1 LKQALGKK
9 LAILLIVGIVLYA
22 LAGFLLA
29 PRVIEGALKAAV
41 QQESGLTL
49 EIASTSVN
57 PFTLTLTAT
66 NVNLSGAEN
75 KAIILLDRLDVEL
88 QVSSLLGRAWI
99 VRTLLVDHALVT
111 LEVADSSS
119 SAALRLCDAFWRS
132 ISGNSDSGVNRI
144 GLLAIRDSEIRV
156 RATTR
161 GGIRPETAVSLTEVD
176 LELRDLGTT
185 SPVPFELTATA
196 DGFVPGFR
204 WSVAELQ
211 GNAAIGQRH
220 GQAYIDGD
228 LTLRKLDIVDSASS
242 ESVANVATVAGTGIV
257 VAPSKAV
264 VSVDTAR
271 LENPRVRIEQG
282 AAGELS
288 PSRRLVALLL
298 DTPAIPV
305 TIARIEVVGGRA
317 EFADTGVSPAVRLA
331 SDEIAGSI
339 ARNTPDPQSAL
350 SLSLRGRLAD
360 SGSGEII
367 AEWLPSRT
375 LDATR
380 IDVRLQNF
388 PLSPVSPY
396 LAQTIGRPVAGGS
409 LDLALQ
415 LSLDD
420 ERLNLENRI
429 DVRELRLGENGLI
442 PAADD
447 LPLELAVALLEDDAG
462 LIAFQVPVEQ
472 RLVTSGF
479 DPAALF
485 AQAFTD
491 YVIELTSKPL
501 ENLAELAGAP
511 DLDLGAIEFLAG
523 SAEIIDESATKL
535 AVLDSVLERRPKLGL
550 IAYPGYDPVIDRE
563 ALARQQI
570 RLHVVLAT
578 SSRPPGQAND
588 ASIDFA
594 DPKVHSVLEEFAT
607 NRLSTER
614 RSAIDSRF
622 SDRNATYYRAVFD
635 ALVANEQVG
644 EATLNRLAGFR
655 ARSVVD
661 SLVASGK
668 DDGRLRPAA
677 VVEATRAAGDRAI
690 VRLEVQSDWP

>member
-1 LKQALGKK
+1 MKQALVKK

-75 KAIILLDRLDVEL
+75 KAIIALDRLDVDL
-88 QVSSLLGRAWI
+88 QVSSLLKQAWL
-99 VRTLLVDHALVT
+99 VRTLLIDHAVVT
-111 LEVADSSS
+111 FEVADGSS

-132 ISGNSDSGVNRI
+132 IKGNSDSGHNRI
-144 GLLAIRDSEIRV
+144 GYLAIHGSQLRV
-156 RATTR
+156 QGSTS
-161 GGIRPETAVSLTEVD
+161 GSGRPGTAVSLTE
-176 LELRDLGTT
+176 LELELHDLGTT
-185 SPVPFELTATA
+185 APAPFELTATA
-196 DGFVPGFR
+196 DGFVPGFS

-211 GNAAIGQRH
+211 GNAAIGQRQ
-220 GQAYIDGD
+220 GQAHIDGD
-228 LTLRKLDIVDSASS
+228 LTLRTLDIVDSTSS
-242 ESVANVATVAGTGIV
+242 ESVFNVATVVGTGIA

-282 AAGELS
+282 AAGELTS
-288 PSRRLVALLL
+288 SRRLVALLL
-298 DTPAIPV
+298 DTPEPPV
-305 TIARIEVVGGRA
+305 TIARIEVVGGQA
-317 EFADTGVSPAVRLA
+317 EFADLGLSPAVRLA

-339 ARNTPDPQSAL
+339 ARNTSDPQSAL

-360 SGSGEII
+360 TGSGEIV
-367 AEWLPSRT
+367 AEWLPSQM

-380 IDVRLQNF
+380 MHIRLQNF

-420 ERLNLENRI
+420 EWLNLENRI
-429 DVRELRLGENGLI
+429 DIRELRLGENGLI

-447 LPLELAVALLEDDAG
+447 LPLELAVALLEDDDG

-472 RLVTSGF
+472 RSVTSGF

-491 YVIELTSKPL
+491 YVMELTSKPW
-501 ENLAELAGAP
+501 ENLAELAGEP
-511 DLDLGAIEFLAG
+511 DMDLGAIEFLAG
-523 SAEIIDESATKL
+523 SAEIIDEAATKI
-535 AVLDSVLERRPKLGL
+535 AVLDSILERRPKLGL
-550 IAYPGYDPVIDRE
+550 IAYPGYDPVIDHE

-588 ASIDFA
+588 TSIDFA
-594 DPKVHSVLEEFAT
+594 DSKVHSVLEEFAA
-607 NRLSTER
+607 NRLSAEGQA
-614 RSAIDSRF
+614 AIGSRF
-622 SDRNATYYRAVFD
+622 SDRSAIYYRAVFD

-661 SLVASGK
+661 ALVASGK
-668 DDGRLRPAA
+668 DDRRLRQAA
-677 VVEATRAAGDRAI
+677 IVEATSTAGDRAI
-690 VRLEVQSDWP
+690 VRLDVQADWP